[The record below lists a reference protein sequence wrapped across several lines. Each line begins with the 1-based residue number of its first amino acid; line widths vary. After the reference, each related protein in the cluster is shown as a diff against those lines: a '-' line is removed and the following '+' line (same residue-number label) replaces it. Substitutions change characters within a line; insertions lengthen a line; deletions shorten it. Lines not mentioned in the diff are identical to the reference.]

1 MSQKSEKSKP
11 AAGGWGSVKSTAEQ
25 LVQQGIPAKGAATLL
40 HANQPEGFD
49 CPGCAWPDPKHTSSF
64 EFCENGVKAVAWEA
78 TSRRVTPEFFAKH
91 TVSDLRQKT
100 DHFLESQGRLTHP
113 MRYNPATDHYEPVT
127 WDRLFGDIG
136 AELRALDTPDQ
147 AAFYTSGRTSNEAAF
162 LYQLFVRAFGT
173 NNLPDCSNMCHES
186 SGLALKETLGTGKG
200 TVTLD
205 DFDEADAIFIFGQ
218 NPGTNHPRMLTSL
231 RKAAKRG
238 ARIVTF
244 NPIRERGL
252 EKFANPKDPRD
263 MMPGGGTTISSH
275 YFQLRI
281 GGDLAALK
289 GMMKAMIEWDD
300 AGGHGAN
307 AYILDHDFIRE
318 HTDGFA
324 ALAYDLRKTDWAE
337 IERVSGLSQEQLRE
351 AASVYCDAGRVICTW
366 AMGLTQHTHAVA
378 TIQQI
383 TNLLLLRGNMGK
395 PGAGACPVRGH
406 SNVQGD
412 RTMGITEK
420 PDQEFLNRLAQN
432 FDLMPPR
439 TEGLDTV
446 GTIEAMARG
455 NVKIFFAMGGNFAA
469 ATPDTAYTEEALSKC
484 RLTAHVSTKLN
495 RSHLVHGEMA
505 YILPC
510 LGRTELDVQAAGAQ
524 AVTVEDSMS
533 MVHASSGSNPPA
545 SSHLL
550 SEPMIVARLAQA
562 TLEKS
567 TIDWLEFAGN
577 YDRIRDRVADTID
590 GFADFNLRIRE
601 PGGFYLGN
609 SAGARQW
616 KTATGKANFVAA
628 PIPGSRLSQ
637 DTLTLMTVRA
647 HDQYNTTVY
656 GLNDRYR
663 GVFGQRRVIFLNRKD
678 METRGLA
685 EGQWVDL
692 HSTDQKGQTRQAKRF
707 KIVPYDIPEGCAAA
721 YFPETNGLVPVD
733 SYAIGS
739 RTPTSKNIPV
749 TLHLSET

>member
-1 MSQKSEKSKP
+1 MSQNSKKSKP
-11 AAGGWGSVKSTAEQ
+11 AAGGWGSLTSTAAQ
-25 LVQQGIPAKGAATLL
+25 LVSQGIPAKGAATLL
-40 HANQPEGFD
+40 QANQPEGFD

-91 TVSDLRQKT
+91 SVTELRGKT

-113 MRYNPATDHYEPVT
+113 MRYNPATDHYEEVS
-127 WDRLFGDIG
+127 WDALFADIG
-136 AELRALDTPDQ
+136 AELQGLDTPDQ

-162 LYQLFVRAFGT
+162 LYQLFVRDFGT
-173 NNLPDCSNMCHES
+173 NNMPDCSNMCHES
-186 SGLALKETLGTGKG
+186 SGVALKETLGTGKG

-263 MMPGGGTTISSH
+263 MMPGGGTNISSH
-275 YFQLRI
+275 YFQLKI

-289 GMMKAMIEWDD
+289 GMMKAMLEWDETGER
-300 AGGHGAN
+300 AAN
-307 AYILDHDFIRE
+307 AFIVDHAFIAE
-318 HTDGFA
+318 HTHGFD
-324 ALAYDLRKTDWAE
+324 ALARDLRAASWAD
-337 IERVSGLSQEQLRE
+337 IEAGSGLSEEQLRE
-351 AASVYCDAGRVICTW
+351 AASVYCDSDRAICTW

-383 TNLLLLRGNMGK
+383 TNLLLLRGNVGK

-412 RTMGITEK
+412 RTVGITEK
-420 PDQEFLNRLAQN
+420 PEQPYLNRLAET
-432 FDLMPPR
+432 FGIAPPR
-439 TEGLDTV
+439 THGLDTV

-455 NVKIFFAMGGNFAA
+455 DVKLFFAMGGNFAA
-469 ATPDTAYTEEALSKC
+469 ATPDTAFTEAALASC

-495 RSHLVHGEMA
+495 RSHLVHGEKA

-510 LGRTELDVQAAGAQ
+510 LGRTERDDQAAGPQ

-533 MVHASSGSNPPA
+533 MVHASSGTNRPA
-545 SSHLL
+545 SEHLL
-550 SEPMIVARLAQA
+550 SEPMIVARLAA
-562 TLEKS
+562 AALPES
-567 TIDWLEFAGN
+567 SVDWLELASN
-577 YDRIRDRVADTID
+577 YDRIRDGIEKTIE
-590 GFADFNLRIRE
+590 GFGDYNRRIRQ
-601 PGGFYLGN
+601 PGGFHLGN
-609 SAGARQW
+609 SARDRHWKTETSKATFVVSPLPQTEARQD
-616 KTATGKANFVAA
+616 V
-628 PIPGSRLSQ
+628 
-637 DTLTLMTVRA
+637 LTLMTVRA

-663 GVFGQRRVIFLNRKD
+663 GVFGQRRVLFLNTKEIER
-678 METRGLA
+678 RGLR
-685 EGQWVDL
+685 EGLWVDL
-692 HSTDQKGQTRQAKRF
+692 QSTDRKGKTREAKRF
-707 KIVPYDIPEGCAAA
+707 KIVAYDIPDGCAAA

-733 SYAIGS
+733 SYAVGS
-739 RTPTSKNIPV
+739 RTPTSKSIPI
-749 TLHLSET
+749 TLHLSKT